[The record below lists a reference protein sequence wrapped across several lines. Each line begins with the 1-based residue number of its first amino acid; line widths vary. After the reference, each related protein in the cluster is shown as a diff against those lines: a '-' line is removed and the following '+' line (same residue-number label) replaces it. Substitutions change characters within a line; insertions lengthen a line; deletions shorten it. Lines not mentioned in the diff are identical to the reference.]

1 MATYKVWE
9 CIVCGFIYDESL
21 GLPEEGIA
29 PGTRWEDVPEDWLCP
44 ECGVGKLDFEMI
56 EVKEVAIT
64 SDTTPTDDKV
74 ATTQVADT
82 PIIDT
87 PASAPLAASG
97 EPFKVWEC
105 IVCGWEYDEALG
117 WPEDGIAPGTR
128 WEDVPEDWACPEC
141 GVGKLDFEMVA
152 VSEHAPVAAPSAVA
166 APAEAPI
173 KKTAFDELDNTLA
186 PVVIIGS
193 GLAGYNLARMYR
205 QQNKQRPLLMLS
217 QDDASFYSKPALSTG
232 MHKGKTAIGLV
243 TKEAEQMARDLGMD
257 IRPFCDVSA
266 IDPAAQTVNTN
277 HGRFGYHQLVLAT
290 GSIAIRPP
298 MEGDA
303 ADKVHQVNNLH
314 EYAAFRTAMAGAK
327 RVVIIGAGLIG
338 AEFCND
344 LVLSGHHIDIID
356 PLPHMLGNLIPAPA
370 SQVIEEVYRGMGVNM
385 HFGLTAQRVDQRG
398 RGYRVTLANGETID
412 CDAVLSAVGVR
423 PNTALAEASGIT
435 IARGIVTNE
444 FGQTNHANIYA
455 LGDCAEL
462 GGQVRLY
469 VAPLVTSADAIAA
482 TLNGNRKAIELPAM
496 PVTIKTTHHPVVV
509 VPVARDAEGEWI
521 VDQRSNEGVA
531 ARFVAPDGQVVG
543 FALTGK
549 CTAEKDRYGVML

>member
-1 MATYKVWE
+1 MTTYKVLE
-9 CIVCGFIYDESL
+9 CIVCGFIYDESA
-21 GLPEEGIA
+21 GLPEEGFA
-29 PGTRWEDVPEDWLCP
+29 PGTRWEDIPDDWLCP
-44 ECGVGKLDFEMI
+44 ECGVGKMDFEMI
-56 EVKEVAIT
+56 EVK
-64 SDTTPTDDKV
+64 
-74 ATTQVADT
+74 QVAAAVAAT
-82 PIIDT
+82 STSVTSTT
-87 PASAPLAASG
+87 PASEEPAAAPVNHDG

-105 IVCGWEYDEALG
+105 IICGWEYDEALG

-128 WEDVPEDWACPEC
+128 WEDVPEDWVCPEC

-152 VSEHAPVAAPSAVA
+152 VSEHAPATATSTANA
-166 APAEAPI
+166 DTEAPI
-173 KKTAFDELDNTLA
+173 EKTAFDDLDNTLV

-232 MHKGKTAIGLV
+232 MNKGKTAIGLV
-243 TKEAEQMARDLGMD
+243 TKEAEHMARDLGMD
-257 IRPFCDVSA
+257 IRPFCAVSA
-266 IDPAAQTVNTN
+266 IDTEAQTVNTN
-277 HGRFGYHQLVLAT
+277 HGHFSYHQLVFAT
-290 GSIAIRPP
+290 GSLAIRPP
-298 MEGDA
+298 MQGDA

-356 PLPHMLGNLIPAPA
+356 PLPHMLGNLIPAEA
-370 SQVIEEVYRGMGVNM
+370 SQVIEEAYRGMGVNM
-385 HFGLTAQRVDQRG
+385 HFSLTAQRVDQLG
-398 RGYRVTLANGETID
+398 RGYRVTLVNGETID

-423 PNTALAEASGIT
+423 PNTALAEASGIIT
-435 IARGIVTNE
+435 GRGIVTNE

-455 LGDCAEL
+455 LGDCAEM

-469 VAPLVTSADAIAA
+469 VAPLVTSAEAIASS
-482 TLNGNRKAIELPAM
+482 LNGNLKAIELPPM

-509 VPVARDAEGEWI
+509 VPVARDAEGEWM
-521 VDQRSNEGVA
+521 VDQRSSEGVA
-531 ARFVAPDGQVVG
+531 ARFVAPNGQVQG

-549 CTAEKDRYGVML
+549 CTVEKDRYNAML